1 MYSTA
6 APNKHSARGRDLQPG
21 MKVYLPVDGRMQA
34 VTLVRMTVAMPGI
47 TARECWQVEG
57 RMIPVAIALDGCYA
71 VEAVGSVEVQS

>member
-6 APNKHSARGRDLQPG
+6 APNKHSVRGRNLQPG
-21 MKVYLPVDGRMQA
+21 MKVHLPVDGKMQA
-34 VTLVRMTVAMPGI
+34 VTLVRMTVSMPGI

-71 VEAVGSVEVQS
+71 VESVETPEAF